1 MTNGEMNEML
11 IETERMI
18 IRDFTPDDAA
28 DLHEIFGD
36 AETMRNCEP
45 AYTPEK
51 TEKFLR
57 EFCIGKRGA
66 VAAALKESSKVIG
79 YILFKEYEPSVY
91 ELGWI
96 FNRRY
101 WRKGY
106 AYESCRA
113 VMEYGFSERNIHKI
127 FAEAIDGVKSVGL
140 MKKLGMRLEGVQ
152 REQTDD
158 NFGNWA
164 DLYLYGILQSEW
176 AQ

>member
-1 MTNGEMNEML
+1 MF

-18 IRDFTPDDAA
+18 IREFAPDDLD
-28 DLHEIFGD
+28 DLQEIFGD
-36 AETMRNCEP
+36 AETMKNCEP
-45 AYTPEK
+45 AYDREK

-66 VAAALKESSKVIG
+66 VAAVLKESSKVIG
-79 YILFKEYEPSVY
+79 YILFREHDASVY
-91 ELGWI
+91 EIGWI
-96 FNRRY
+96 FNRQY
-101 WRKGY
+101 WREGY

-113 VMEYGFSERNIHKI
+113 VIEYGFSKRSIHKI

-140 MKKLGMRLEGVQ
+140 MKKLGMRLEGIQ

-164 DLYLYGILQSEW
+164 DLYLYGILQNEW